1 MADIQYDNPDRNA
14 RALEAVV
21 NIQASEIAKQ
31 KVEMQKLVLFIGD
44 LQGVK
49 LRGYPTRQAGR
60 NAKPMKDLRPA
71 EASSIQATQQDRNSS
86 EEASLGVDRWPES
99 WWLFDG

>member
-44 LQGVK
+44 LQGEIAR
-49 LRGYPTRQAGR
+49 L
-60 NAKPMKDLRPA
+60 NAKDEAGDETREDMAPA
-71 EASSIQATQQDRNSS
+71 VNRRAKKRRKKNSG
-86 EEASLGVDRWPES
+86 EEASL
-99 WWLFDG
+99 

>member
-44 LQGVK
+44 LQGEIAR
-49 LRGYPTRQAGR
+49 L
-60 NAKPMKDLRPA
+60 NAKDEFGDETQEDMAPA
-71 EASSIQATQQDRNSS
+71 VNRRAKKRNKKNSS
-86 EEASLGVDRWPES
+86 DEVHLR
-99 WWLFDG
+99 

>member
-44 LQGVK
+44 LQGEIAR
-49 LRGYPTRQAGR
+49 L
-60 NAKPMKDLRPA
+60 NAKD
-71 EASSIQATQQDRNSS
+71 EAGDDDT
-86 EEASLGVDRWPES
+86 GWTRWR
-99 WWLFDG
+99 LL

>member
-44 LQGVK
+44 LQGEIAR
-49 LRGYPTRQAGR
+49 LNADEPTTRSR
-60 NAKPMKDLRPA
+60 
-71 EASSIQATQQDRNSS
+71 
-86 EEASLGVDRWPES
+86 
-99 WWLFDG
+99 

>member
-44 LQGVK
+44 LQGEIAR
-49 LRGYPTRQAGR
+49 L
-60 NAKPMKDLRPA
+60 NAKDEAGDETQEDMAPA
-71 EASSIQATQQDRNSS
+71 VNRHAKNAARRT
-86 EEASLGVDRWPES
+86 ALTKFTLGRS
-99 WWLFDG
+99 